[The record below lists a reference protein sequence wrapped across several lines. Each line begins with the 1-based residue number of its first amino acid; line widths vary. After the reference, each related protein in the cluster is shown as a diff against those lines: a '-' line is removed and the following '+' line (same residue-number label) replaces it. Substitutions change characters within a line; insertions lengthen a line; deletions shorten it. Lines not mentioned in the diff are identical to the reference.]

1 MKRVEGTSGIKLIE
15 CVSPARNRWRIR
27 WDVQER
33 EDGSAS
39 YMEEG
44 FVGRPHMDTIKSVIT
59 DWCNEQI
66 DREIL
71 SGFLYEGMP
80 VWLSSE
86 NQFNYKAAY
95 DLAVQTGGAT
105 LPVTFKFGTDEVP
118 QYREFVTLEEL
129 TDFYTKAMKHVQDTL
144 SDGWRKKDAFDPEE
158 VPGGI
163 NPSGEDKKKAPG
175 LLKSN
180 ANHFYKH
187 ETPNRATG
195 GKYPLSRF
203 DVFFVV

>member
-95 DLAVQTGGAT
+95 DRRCKDIIFL
-105 LPVTFKFGTDEVP
+105 LYE
-118 QYREFVTLEEL
+118 
-129 TDFYTKAMKHVQDTL
+129 
-144 SDGWRKKDAFDPEE
+144 SD
-158 VPGGI
+158 
-163 NPSGEDKKKAPG
+163 
-175 LLKSN
+175 
-180 ANHFYKH
+180 
-187 ETPNRATG
+187 
-195 GKYPLSRF
+195 
-203 DVFFVV
+203 